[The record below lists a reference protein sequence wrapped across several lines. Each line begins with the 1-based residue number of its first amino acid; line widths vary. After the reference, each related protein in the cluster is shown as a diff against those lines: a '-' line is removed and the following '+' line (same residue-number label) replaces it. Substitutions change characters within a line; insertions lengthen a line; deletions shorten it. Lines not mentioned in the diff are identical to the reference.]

1 MCGCV
6 CGCGCVWLRLCV
18 AAAVCG
24 CGCACVTPVPWSR
37 CFCSCD
43 QMVNSERLKAH
54 FEDNPR
60 DLQVLRHDAAL
71 RPAAVR
77 PSLATV
83 PDYLVPDSLKAA
95 AAAAKDSA
103 GGGAWALDDT
113 MGIEDTGRRR
123 GRKRGRRSHG
133 DPLKTFAVNA
143 AAFGAIN
150 AVRSAWAVD
159 VCRVLTLCAAGGRRS
174 VVAEPVRAGPGRR

>member
-1 MCGCV
+1 M
-6 CGCGCVWLRLCV
+6 
-18 AAAVCG
+18 
-24 CGCACVTPVPWSR
+24 TPVPWSR

-159 VCRVLTLCAAGGRRS
+159 VCRVLTLCAAGGSSFR
-174 VVAEPVRAGPGRR
+174 GRRTRPCWPGQALARRTGTSGRRYAAARCSWARAWLWSR